1 MRRRETQKI
10 SDILKQAVNES
21 AYDRKLKETRL
32 IENWEKVLGPGVA
45 RSTSSIYIRN
55 KTLFV
60 HIESPVIRHEL
71 FMMRSRILASLN
83 ESVGGV
89 VIHNILFK

>member
-1 MRRRETQKI
+1 
-10 SDILKQAVNES
+10 
-21 AYDRKLKETRL
+21 
-32 IENWEKVLGPGVA
+32 A
-45 RSTSSIYIRN
+45 RSTSSIYVRN

-89 VIHNILFK
+89 VIHNIIFK

>member
-10 SDILKQAVNES
+10 SDILKEVVSNS
-21 AYDRKLKETRL
+21 AYEQKILETRL
-32 IENWEKVLGPGVA
+32 INNWAKILGIGVA
-45 RSTSSIYIRN
+45 NATSSIYIRN

-60 HIESPVIRHEL
+60 HIESPVVRHEL

-83 ESVGGV
+83 ESVGTP
-89 VIHNILFK
+89 VIYNIIFK